1 LVEIK
6 NIVYTN
12 KFERDVKKI
21 SDNAIKE
28 RLTKQ
33 IRKIVEDHESGKPLN
48 YGLKGEWTIRIK
60 PYLLIYSVQEER
72 LILLRFEHRKKSTT
86 LNPLLIADRSIR
98 GTSR

>member
-33 IRKIVEDHESGKPLN
+33 IGKIVEDPESGKPLK
-48 YGLKGEWTIRIK
+48 YGLKGEWAIMIK
-60 PYLLIYSVQEER
+60 PYRLIYAVQEER
-72 LILLRFEHRKKSTT
+72 LILLRFEHRREVYDS
-86 LNPLLIADRSIR
+86 
-98 GTSR
+98 